1 MEGYLHSL
9 VHTSHAPYLHHEEE
23 EGTLFPPLQNLQQTL
38 SSELVGV
45 LAGRRQQDC
54 YCHLYLKVSHHS
66 DNAGDDGQVI
76 PNRERERE
84 NISQMLKSVGITH
97 THTHTKSL

>member
-76 PNRERERE
+76 PNRERERKHIT
-84 NISQMLKSVGITH
+84 NAKISWNN